1 MIKRLSKRG
10 GWVGLVLS
18 YILVAG
24 IAFLAAR
31 WPAPGGVQILP
42 PEPSPTPM
50 PSPTPGLARV
60 YVSGAV
66 RSPGVYALPPGSI
79 AQDAVQAA
87 GGPTQDADLSLVNL
101 AARVADG
108 QQVHVPRV
116 GEKVAQKSST
126 AVPRSPSSPLNINTA
141 TAAEL
146 EQLPGIGPSL
156 AARIVQ
162 YRQEHGPFRTV
173 DALLLVSGIGPA
185 TLDRIRPLITVD

>member
-1 MIKRLSKRG
+1 
-10 GWVGLVLS
+10 
-18 YILVAG
+18 
-24 IAFLAAR
+24 
-31 WPAPGGVQILP
+31 
-42 PEPSPTPM
+42 M

-66 RSPGVYALPPGSI
+66 RSPGVYTLPPGSI

>member
-42 PEPSPTPM
+42 PEPSPMPM